1 MGAGVSARERHE
13 FASYHLSNFVPW
25 AHDDPIDVD
34 AQAEGGSDDEMHVE
48 EHGAIVGGGRP
59 AIDGG
64 CDEEYL
70 SEGDSLDEMG
80 MGRKAPAGLAEDSD
94 FDLENDRLESLAG
107 ADGDGGG
114 LVMGNSASAA
124 AAAVALKGQTV
135 DLDPQSVCAGRKFG
149 TAGIYKD
156 VNGVPTPVADS
167 VTYAYRD
174 RRLYKFNAVE
184 FHQLFVLERVN
195 QKELKEF
202 HVECERL
209 DSDAPPEMGARASAR
224 ERHEFASYYLSN
236 FVPWAHDEP
245 IDEFSPTHRTL
256 TGVEGGCTRV
266 DDVCVANA
274 APMPMRAP
282 LEAMGEG
289 NMADGGNGADGGG
302 GMDGDVCFAEIEG
315 GQAGY
320 VQLYDQWVILSAAAK
335 QARAVPPPAPFNV
348 EQREFGRKVMAAVH
362 ARHVGRLND
371 RAGVEEARASGI
383 RPVQLLYGPG
393 GVGKSAVITKVVEL
407 VLKRQ
412 GWGRALVT
420 AFTGVAAAPFAGP
433 MLLSLFNLNM
443 TTKSAKTC
451 QPVQPPQLLLMREKF
466 ALEAGFPVDEL
477 SLLII
482 DECSFNEASLYG
494 IIDHRL
500 RLLTGRPDVM
510 FGGIIVVLAGDNMQK
525 APPGGTEWFLS
536 LIEHAAGA
544 PDIVDAAA
552 KEQSTLGKGLLALGA
567 ANRTV
572 LWRIM
577 RAKDDAQFAE
587 AQRAM
592 RRLDGAAP
600 ITKEL
605 LAPIKKLSKDDGEE
619 WRFAPIACLSHC
631 ERDNFNYLQIVAF
644 AKAFNLPLIRWRLQ
658 LAPSCAHLLSEDE
671 MGSALEEEPA
681 AYGYFCEGV
690 PILFAHSIR
699 STRKLVNGTPGLLDS
714 LVYKNGMPDG
724 VRQAFAR
731 GGFSVTDS
739 EAPYAVNARVSGGLW
754 HGVEL
759 DDLSSLVE
767 SVASDATVVS
777 LLLHSK
783 ETLEITLYSIKS
795 AQFGL
800 PAKLD
805 VHDHGFILAFA
816 LTDFKLQGRTL
827 PRLLISLG
835 PRPSP
840 PYVDI
845 NSFYVIVSRVCG
857 YDGLRWLD
865 CDPHEMEKLF
875 SLRWKVQLAA
885 WEQGFD
891 EHGAWCPTRACSWLE
906 TQKEVIAAARE
917 EAAKAKEAARP
928 LDQLRHPKLKE
939 RCVALGLDAAGTRAM
954 LIERLKRAQS
964 VDSIPAAQKAQMRPP
979 APKAATPAPPKPAPS
994 RPQAAALR
1002 TAPAR
1007 PAPPGPSTAQTAQQ
1021 LAEPFIAHALA
1032 RFAVLRES
1040 LTTNSSALVE
1050 VAGDPAK
1057 RQHFLGVGLARAQ
1070 WTDRWPANG
1079 NAAREHFVAAVQRII

>member
-1 MGAGVSARERHE
+1 
-13 FASYHLSNFVPW
+13 
-25 AHDDPIDVD
+25 
-34 AQAEGGSDDEMHVE
+34 
-48 EHGAIVGGGRP
+48 
-59 AIDGG
+59 
-64 CDEEYL
+64 
-70 SEGDSLDEMG
+70 
-80 MGRKAPAGLAEDSD
+80 
-94 FDLENDRLESLAG
+94 
-107 ADGDGGG
+107 
-114 LVMGNSASAA
+114 
-124 AAAVALKGQTV
+124 
-135 DLDPQSVCAGRKFG
+135 
-149 TAGIYKD
+149 
-156 VNGVPTPVADS
+156 
-167 VTYAYRD
+167 
-174 RRLYKFNAVE
+174 
-184 FHQLFVLERVN
+184 
-195 QKELKEF
+195 
-202 HVECERL
+202 
-209 DSDAPPEMGARASAR
+209 
-224 ERHEFASYYLSN
+224 
-236 FVPWAHDEP
+236 
-245 IDEFSPTHRTL
+245 
-256 TGVEGGCTRV
+256 
-266 DDVCVANA
+266 
-274 APMPMRAP
+274 
-282 LEAMGEG
+282 
-289 NMADGGNGADGGG
+289 
-302 GMDGDVCFAEIEG
+302 
-315 GQAGY
+315 
-320 VQLYDQWVILSAAAK
+320 
-335 QARAVPPPAPFNV
+335 
-348 EQREFGRKVMAAVH
+348 
-362 ARHVGRLND
+362 
-371 RAGVEEARASGI
+371 
-383 RPVQLLYGPG
+383 
-393 GVGKSAVITKVVEL
+393 
-407 VLKRQ
+407 
-412 GWGRALVT
+412 
-420 AFTGVAAAPFAGP
+420 
-433 MLLSLFNLNM
+433 
-443 TTKSAKTC
+443 
-451 QPVQPPQLLLMREKF
+451 
-466 ALEAGFPVDEL
+466 
-477 SLLII
+477 
-482 DECSFNEASLYG
+482 
-494 IIDHRL
+494 
-500 RLLTGRPDVM
+500 
-510 FGGIIVVLAGDNMQK
+510 
-525 APPGGTEWFLS
+525 
-536 LIEHAAGA
+536 
-544 PDIVDAAA
+544 
-552 KEQSTLGKGLLALGA
+552 
-567 ANRTV
+567 
-572 LWRIM
+572 M

-891 EHGAWCPTRACSWLE
+891 EHGAWCPRRACSWLE
-906 TQKEVIAAARE
+906 TQKEVIAASRE

-979 APKAATPAPPKPAPS
+979 APKVPAPPKPAPS

-1007 PAPPGPSTAQTAQQ
+1007 PAPPGPLTAQTAQQ

-1079 NAAREHFVAAVQRII
+1079 NAAREHFVAAVQRELDSLEVRFPGRVFYSAKLCREDASPTHFLIWAANHGNWHGQAGVAIHGGGMANDMKSHWPGVLFGIITTPVAGIPALVRAPAQMLPVNHELPAPHAHSSQCISLLSSPPPSPLSKSPGRSPRLPVASPIVREAAPLRRAALQASFESESESLEAVGVLDRRFFPERARQHLSDRAYAECPQLQAMAVHFGVDIVALEGRRFYDGCNVYAADAARMTERSVSWRETLVPRLQRQQAGQRLPTERPLIVIVWNGVNHFDAAVPAIGRHGRGARKRVRDAAEEADLPAHHRARRGAAGVESEQPPSSPGFELVGANDNDPAWRPNLWPSVTAMLDAAGLELLKVPGDGACAYWSVLSSIDDGLPRAFFADGRQPLLERQQADRDACTWMRSLRAAVVAWLVAPEQRRMLCSEPKLTLTFEEYAAERFTLCRKCVRNVLRAQAGIPIPLPKTRDVVQPFEARKMLDVCGLLR